1 MLAVFLFCCSGF
13 AALSLAMDRHAA
25 DAFGAAWPPERR
37 RLLVLLRALGTAALA
52 WGWWAAAARSG
63 GAMGTTLWAVQLSL
77 GALAVTAL
85 LTWAPR
91 WLPRLALLCG
101 ACAVL
106 LRIAWP

>member
-1 MLAVFLFCCSGF
+1 MLTVFLFCCSGF

-25 DAFGAAWPPERR
+25 DAVGASWLPERR
-37 RLLVLLRALGTAALA
+37 RPLVMLRAIGAVALA
-52 WGWWAAAARSG
+52 WGWWAAASRTG

-91 WLPRLALLCG
+91 RVPRLALLCG

-106 LRIAWP
+106 LWITGS